1 MKGKVI
7 DVTLDTLV
15 GEVTNMKNDG
25 QRLVTFSTYQ
35 EGENKIGILYHFDKD
50 LEPTHLRLVADMDKP
65 IPSVSGVFFSA
76 MLVEN
81 EIRDQWDVKFDGLV
95 LDFNRSLFL
104 DPEVIQ
110 VPLVSNVKI
119 DPKIGRASCRE
130 RV

>member
-119 DPKIGRASCRE
+119 DPKK
-130 RV
+130 

>member
-119 DPKIGRASCRE
+119 DPKR
-130 RV
+130 